1 MRYSMLGWAGMLA
14 ATFACTRAAP
24 PAPTPASG
32 GVILAADQG
41 ELYHL
46 GQRRSPTLIKVD
58 PKVAGSKHLFM
69 LSEVL
74 PPGTGVPVH
83 RHTHDEEILFIH
95 AGTVTVTLGDRQA
108 EARAGATVFI
118 PPNTWIGVQ
127 NTGSEPATF
136 LAIFPEPS
144 TGDYFRGIGRSPGDT
159 RPPPTAAEFA
169 ELNRRHH
176 MVYR

>member
-1 MRYSMLGWAGMLA
+1 MRYVILGWAGVLA
-14 ATFACTRAAP
+14 AAVACTRATP
-24 PAPTPASG
+24 PAPAPAG
-32 GVILAADQG
+32 GGTILAADQG
-41 ELYHL
+41 ELYYL
-46 GQRRSPTLIKVD
+46 GRRRSPTLIKVD
-58 PKVAGSKHLFM
+58 PKVAGSRHLFM
-69 LSEVL
+69 LTEVL

-95 AGTVTVTLGDRQA
+95 AGTVTVTLGDRQT

-136 LAIFPEPS
+136 LAIFADPS
-144 TGDYFRGIGRSPGDT
+144 TGDYFRGIGRAPGDP
-159 RPPPTAAEFA
+159 RPPPTAEEFA
-169 ELNRRHH
+169 ALNRRHH

>member
-1 MRYSMLGWAGMLA
+1 MRYPMLSWAGVLA
-14 ATFACTRAAP
+14 VAVGCTRSAG
-24 PAPTPASG
+24 PAPTAQQT

-58 PKVAGSKHLFM
+58 PKVAGSRHLFM

-83 RHTHDEEILFIH
+83 RHLHDEEILFIH
-95 AGTVTVTLGDRQA
+95 QGTVTITLGDRVQ

-118 PPNTWIGVQ
+118 PPNTWIGVR

-136 LAIFPEPS
+136 LAIFADPA
-144 TGDYFRGIGRSPGDT
+144 TGDYFRGIGRAPGDT
-159 RPPPTAAEFA
+159 RPAPTAAEFA

-176 MVYR
+176 MEYR

>member
-1 MRYSMLGWAGMLA
+1 MRYPILVVVGVLA
-14 ATFACTRAAP
+14 AIAGCSRPAP
-24 PAPTPASG
+24 PAPALTRG

-58 PKVAGSKHLFM
+58 PKVAGSRHLFM

-83 RHTHDEEILFIH
+83 RHLHDEEILFIH
-95 AGTVTVTLGDRQA
+95 QGTVTVTLGDRVQ

-118 PPNTWIGVQ
+118 PPNTWVGVR

-136 LAIFPEPS
+136 LAIFSDPS
-144 TGDYFRGIGRSPGDT
+144 TGDYFRGIGRAPGDT
-159 RPPPTAAEFA
+159 RTAPTDAEFA

-176 MVYR
+176 MEYR